1 MKITVRGMVLPPA
14 EAPTS
19 CPRRPTIADDLPLLT
34 YNMTRNSARETRTS
48 GEDSVDMVE
57 RLRLRLRLR
66 LGLVNHCR
74 RSLRGPHVK
83 AGAA

>member
-34 YNMTRNSARETRTS
+34 YNMTRNSVHETRTS

-57 RLRLRLRLR
+57 RLR